1 MPTIE
6 PVLSILVPSIPRRVE
21 TGRLQKLLEVLEFY
35 AAGNPVEVLCLIDNK
50 TRSIG
55 LKRQALLDIARGKFV
70 AFVDDDDC
78 VSEDYVA
85 KILECAAAN
94 PDADCIVFDQ
104 HAILNHDAPRLVR
117 HGIEFENTEL
127 NETGATRK
135 PWHVMAYARRIAQ
148 RCYFPDASYGEDWY
162 WVRQAY
168 PLIKKQAR
176 IDAVLHSYHFSST
189 DTAAEHDF
197 ANDHPP
203 EKDPGPEYA
212 RVLDDSVDVIAA
224 FVGDRRHLN
233 IMDLGCNVGLWFQA
247 WERWGARVFGLDSHY
262 MAEPFTKQTR
272 SSHRFTGHD
281 LRQPFYPDPGLP
293 KPFSLVQCL
302 EVAEHLPAE
311 FADVLVDSICRCA
324 DIVVFSAAT
333 PGQGGHRHVNEQPI
347 DYWIQKFEARRYTT
361 YRGLRLPEAL
371 PAYYR
376 DNMVVFRRWAP
387 GEIRNDRKLLEP
399 VITPLGIA

>member
-6 PVLSILVPSIPRRVE
+6 PILSILVPSIPRRVE
-21 TGRLQKLLEVLEFY
+21 SGRLQKLLEVLEHY
-35 AAGNPVEVLCLIDNK
+35 AADKPVEVLCLIDNK

-70 AFVDDDDC
+70 AFVDDDDT
-78 VSEDYVA
+78 VSEDYVDR
-85 KILECAAAN
+85 ILACAAEN

-104 HAILNHDAPRLVR
+104 HAILNNDAPRLIR
-117 HGIEFENTEL
+117 HGVEFENTEL

-148 RCYFPDASYGEDWY
+148 KCFFPDASYGEDWY

-176 IDAVLHSYHFSST
+176 IDAVLHAYHFSST

-203 EKDPGPEYA
+203 EKDLGPEYA
-212 RVLDDSVDVIAA
+212 EVLDEAVDVIAK
-224 FVGDRRHLN
+224 FVGFNRDHHLN
-233 IMDLGCNVGLWFQA
+233 MMDLGCNIGLWFQA
-247 WERWGARVFGLDSHY
+247 WRRWGARIHGLDSHY
-262 MAEPFTKQTR
+262 MAEAFAKQTGQR
-272 SSHRFTGHD
+272 MWFTGHD
-281 LRQPFYPDPGLP
+281 LRQPFFPDANPFF
-293 KPFSLVQCL
+293 KPFNLVQCL
-302 EVAEHLPAE
+302 EVAEHLPAA
-311 FADVLVDSICRCA
+311 FADTLVDSICRCS
-324 DIVVFSAAT
+324 DLVVFSAAT

-347 DYWIQKFEARRYTT
+347 EYWIQKFEARGYTT
-361 YRGLRLPEAL
+361 SRGLRLPEAL

-376 DNMVVFRRWAP
+376 DNMVVFRR
-387 GEIRNDRKLLEP
+387 ES
-399 VITPLGIA
+399 

>member
-6 PVLSILVPSIPRRVE
+6 PILSILVPSIPRRVE
-21 TGRLQKLLEVLEFY
+21 TGRLQKILEILEHQ

-70 AFVDDDDC
+70 AFVDDDDR
-78 VSEDYVA
+78 VSEDYVS

-104 HAILNHDAPRLVR
+104 HAILNDDAPRLVR

-148 RCYFPDASYGEDWY
+148 QCHFPDASYGEDWY

-176 IDAVLHSYHFSST
+176 IDAVLHAYHFSST

-203 EKDPGPEYA
+203 EKDLGPEYA
-212 RVLDDSVDVIAA
+212 KVLDESVDAIAR
-224 FVGDRRHLN
+224 FVGCHKPADGSFFRDCFIRN
-233 IMDLGCNVGLWFQA
+233 VMDLGCNIGLWVHA
-247 WERWGARVFGLDSHY
+247 WHRWGARTHGLDAHY
-262 MAEPFTKQTR
+262 MEQEFIKQNEDWDHPNAR
-272 SSHRFTGHD
+272 LFFTGHD
-281 LRQPFYPDPGLP
+281 LRQPFYPGYP
-293 KPFSLVQCL
+293 KPFDLVQCL
-302 EVAEHLPAE
+302 EVAEHLPAAS
-311 FADVLVDSICRCA
+311 ADTLVDSICRCS

-347 DYWIQKFEARRYTT
+347 EYWIQKFEDRGYTT
-361 YRGLRLPEAL
+361 KRGLRLPEAL

-376 DNMVVFRRWAP
+376 DNMVVFRRSA
-387 GEIRNDRKLLEP
+387 
-399 VITPLGIA
+399 